1 MTAPYYITTPIYYV
15 NDKPHIGHAYTTIAC
30 DVLAR
35 FKRLDGYEVK
45 FLSGTDEHGQKVAK
59 AAADNDLDPIELC
72 DKNSNNF
79 RELLATLN
87 ISNDD
92 FIRTTEQRHKSA
104 CQALWRKLSDKGH
117 IYMGKYSGWYA
128 VRDEAYYDEAELT
141 QSPSG
146 DHLAPTGAVVEWM
159 EEETYFFDLSKWQD
173 KLLAFYDSNPD
184 FIGPQSRFNEVYSFV
199 KGGLKDIS
207 ISRATFSWGIP
218 VPGETKHVM
227 YVWIDALTNYLTA
240 LGYPTLKDDYAKFW
254 PVCHHMV
261 GKDIIRFHCVYW
273 PAFLMAANLM
283 PPKKVYAHGWWTV
296 EGQKMSKS
304 LGNAIDP
311 NHMVAEYGL
320 DQMRFFLM
328 REVPFGNDG
337 DFSEAAISRRIN
349 GELANELG
357 NLAQRVL
364 SFIAKN
370 LDGVLPEA
378 RDLTTEDKDLLNSC
392 HSLVVLCRES
402 MDRQAFHE
410 VIESIWSVV
419 RMANVYVDMQ
429 APWVLKKTN
438 IRRMETVLYIL
449 VEATRHIA
457 ILMQPFT
464 PQAMSILLDQLSVPD
479 DDRMFT
485 SLGEGSALKSGI
497 KLPVPHGV
505 FPRYIAK
512 SEERTR

>member
-1 MTAPYYITTPIYYV
+1 
-15 NDKPHIGHAYTTIAC
+15 
-30 DVLAR
+30 
-35 FKRLDGYEVK
+35 
-45 FLSGTDEHGQKVAK
+45 
-59 AAADNDLDPIELC
+59 
-72 DKNSNNF
+72 
-79 RELLATLN
+79 
-87 ISNDD
+87 
-92 FIRTTEQRHKSA
+92 
-104 CQALWRKLSDKGH
+104 
-117 IYMGKYSGWYA
+117 
-128 VRDEAYYDEAELT
+128 
-141 QSPSG
+141 
-146 DHLAPTGAVVEWM
+146 M
-159 EEETYFFDLSKWQD
+159 EEETYFFDLSKWQNE
-173 KLLAFYDSNPD
+173 LLAFYDSNPD

-240 LGYPTLKDDYAKFW
+240 LGFPALKDDYAKFW

-283 PPKKVYAHGWWTV
+283 PPKRVYAHGWWTV

-337 DFSEAAISRRIN
+337 DFSESAISRRIN

-370 LDGVLPEA
+370 LDGVLPKA
-378 RDLTTEDKDLLNSC
+378 RDLTTEDQDLINSC
-392 HSLVVLCRES
+392 HSLVYKCRES
-402 MDRQAFHE
+402 IDRQAIHE
-410 VIESIWSVV
+410 VIESIWNVV

-438 IRRMETVLYIL
+438 VRRMETVLYIL

-464 PQAMSILLDQLSVPD
+464 PQAMSMLLDQLSVPD
-479 DDRMFT
+479 GDRTFA
-485 SLGEGSALKSGI
+485 SLGEGNALQSGI
-497 KLPVPHGV
+497 KLPTPHGV
-505 FPRYIAK
+505 FPRYK
-512 SEERTR
+512 ERTT